1 MDIDLLRG
9 FFGWMSALNLCLLM
23 FSTIM
28 MMVFKDW
35 VMSVHRKFFD
45 LSDEQFN
52 LTYFKFIAAY
62 KLLTLIFCVTP
73 YVALILIDG

>member
-1 MDIDLLRG
+1 MDIDLLRS
-9 FFGWMSALNLCLLM
+9 FFGWMSALNLCLLLL
-23 FSTIM
+23 SSIM
-28 MMVFKDW
+28 MMVFKDGIIAI
-35 VMSVHRKFFD
+35 HRKFFD

-73 YVALILIDG
+73 YVALILIGS